1 MGFEE
6 ALSGC
11 GWSEGAGG
19 TVGARRRR
27 CSYPAQRGT
36 SEAGQRPAMLWKSSD
51 TPPLTR
57 TALDPA
63 RICWAVPTAGG
74 HPRAE
79 QRNVSVRK
87 RFLLLDN
94 PFSNSRQL
102 IISYLSE

>member
-27 CSYPAQRGT
+27 CFYPAQRGT
-36 SEAGQRPAMLWKSSD
+36 SEAGQRPAMLWKSSE

-63 RICWAVPTAGG
+63 RTCWAVPTGRRTSPGG
-74 HPRAE
+74 AE
-79 QRNVSVRK
+79 ECFCEKAVSA
-87 RFLLLDN
+87 
-94 PFSNSRQL
+94 SG
-102 IISYLSE
+102 

>member
-19 TVGARRRR
+19 TVVARRRR
-27 CSYPAQRGT
+27 CSYPAQWGT
-36 SEAGQRPAMLWKSSD
+36 SEAGQRPAILWKSSE

-63 RICWAVPTAGG
+63 RNCWAVPT
-74 HPRAE
+74 
-79 QRNVSVRK
+79 VRGDISGQS
-87 RFLLLDN
+87 RGMFL
-94 PFSNSRQL
+94 
-102 IISYLSE
+102 